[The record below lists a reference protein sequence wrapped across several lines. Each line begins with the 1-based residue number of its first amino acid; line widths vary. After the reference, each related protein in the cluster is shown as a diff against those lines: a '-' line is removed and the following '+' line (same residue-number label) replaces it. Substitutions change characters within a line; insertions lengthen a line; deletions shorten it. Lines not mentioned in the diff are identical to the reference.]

1 MGKESCQEVSVLP
14 SLNMQSQT
22 RGSAGA
28 DLAPS
33 SIHLVGGGVERVPAL
48 ENDTKTINYGSA
60 MSSVVSHTLIRSS
73 SVQFQA
79 MISFS
84 RLCFP
89 LVLVN
94 AFSIDNQRKNR
105 FSFFFSFFFLVL
117 FLHLSFE

>member
-1 MGKESCQEVSVLP
+1 M
-14 SLNMQSQT
+14 
-22 RGSAGA
+22 
-28 DLAPS
+28 
-33 SIHLVGGGVERVPAL
+33 ERVPAL

-60 MSSVVSHTLIRSS
+60 MSSVVSHTQIRSS